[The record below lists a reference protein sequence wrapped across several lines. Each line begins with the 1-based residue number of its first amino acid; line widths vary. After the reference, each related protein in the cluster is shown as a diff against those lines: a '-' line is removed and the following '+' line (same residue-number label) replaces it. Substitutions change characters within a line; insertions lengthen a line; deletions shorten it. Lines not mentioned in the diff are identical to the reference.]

1 MKIIHKECHLH
12 NQIAALKTIGKTIG
26 FVPTMGALHEG
37 HLTLLA
43 EAARHTAFVVVSI
56 FVNPTQFNDPAD
68 YEKYPITLE
77 TDILK
82 LEESGCDLLFL
93 PDVKTIYP
101 EGTNNLPTFT
111 LESLETLL
119 EGAFRPG
126 HFQGV
131 CQVMKRLL
139 VLVMPDKLF
148 MGQKDFQQCMV
159 VQRLIQLEKLPV
171 QLITCPTQREADGL
185 AMSSRNI
192 RLNKTERQQA
202 IAIYR
207 VMQIIRKGLLAKQTS
222 LEILKEAAL
231 MELQKNGFEPI
242 DYVAITNPYTLEPLH
257 SDDLKAGL
265 HCVILVAAFLGNVRL
280 IDNVVV
286 D

>member
-192 RLNKTERQQA
+192 RLNKTERQEA
-202 IAIYR
+202 TAIYR

>member
-1 MKIIHKECHLH
+1 MIIIHKEYHLH

-242 DYVAITNPYTLEPLH
+242 DYVAITHPYTLEPLH